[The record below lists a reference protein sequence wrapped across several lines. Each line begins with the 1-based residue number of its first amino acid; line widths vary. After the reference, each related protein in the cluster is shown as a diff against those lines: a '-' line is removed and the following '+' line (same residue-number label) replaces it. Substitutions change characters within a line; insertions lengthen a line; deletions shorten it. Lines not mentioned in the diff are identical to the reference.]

1 MAMEIIDES
10 REGSSVAV
18 QRLDTLRNSPLL
30 LGVLFGIGLIGSG
43 LLLGDGAVAGM
54 LGIYGATIVFVST
67 VSYAVLAVVRRNH

>member
-1 MAMEIIDES
+1 MATKIIDES

-18 QRLDTLRNSPLL
+18 QRLETLRNSPLL

-54 LGIYGATIVFVST
+54 LGIYGATIVLVST
-67 VSYAVLAVVRRNH
+67 VSYAVLTVVRRNH